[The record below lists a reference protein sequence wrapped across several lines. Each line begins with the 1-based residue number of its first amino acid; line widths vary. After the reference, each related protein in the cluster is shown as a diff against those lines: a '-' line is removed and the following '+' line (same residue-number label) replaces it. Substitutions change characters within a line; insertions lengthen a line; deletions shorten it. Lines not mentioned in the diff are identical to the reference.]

1 MKAHDDHS
9 NGTLIENPT
18 LVKTLFAPL
27 FQNGGLAAALVD
39 DSLRVVD
46 ANKSFRAILGM
57 PEEFCLRQY
66 AAEHLPFFHTPGFGE
81 KVEALMAGQG
91 GAFEMSC
98 AIDSPGAH
106 EKQVQVRVLRLGG
119 GESPPA
125 LLLLLSDQT
134 GDQTRFQLLE
144 AQVRTLTEKNQKL
157 KQYIDS
163 NLQVENFAYLAS
175 HDMKEPLRMIGN
187 FSQLLAKRFG
197 DRLDEEGREYL
208 QFILDGVKNMNQFIN
223 DLLEYAHLD
232 KIEHRLQPLEVP
244 NMLLALL
251 NSSLRAEIA
260 EKQAQVQIGELPE
273 KILAC
278 KEKVRLLFYHLLSNA
293 LKFHKEGEPPVVKIS
308 GKDKGKHW
316 EFTVEDNGIGLS
328 EEFYQKVFLIFKRL
342 HPRHAYPG
350 TGIGLAI
357 CKKIVAQ
364 HGGEIWVESQPG
376 NGATFTFTL
385 LKPAT
390 S

>member
-1 MKAHDDHS
+1 MKAHEDQF
-9 NGTLIENPT
+9 NGTLLEHPT

-27 FQNGGLAAALVD
+27 FQNGGMAAALID

-46 ANKSFRAILGM
+46 ANKSFRAVLGM
-57 PEEFCLRQY
+57 PEEICLQNY
-66 AAEHLPFFHTPGFGE
+66 AAAHLPFFRYRGFAE

-91 GAFEMSC
+91 ASFEMTC
-98 AIDSPGAH
+98 PIDSPGAH

-119 GESPPA
+119 GETPPA

-157 KQYIDS
+157 KKYIDS

-197 DRLDEEGREYL
+197 DHLGEEGQEYL
-208 QFILDGVKNMNQFIN
+208 RFILDGVKNMNQFIN

-232 KIEHRLQPLEVP
+232 KTEHRVQPIEVT
-244 NMLLALL
+244 NMLMVLL
-251 NSSLRAEIA
+251 NNTLRKEIE
-260 EKQAQVQIGELPE
+260 EKQAQVHFGELPE
-273 KILAC
+273 KIMGC

-308 GKDKGKHW
+308 GADKGKHW
-316 EFTVEDNGIGLS
+316 EFSIEDNGIGLS

-364 HGGEIWVESQPG
+364 HGGDIWVESQPG